1 MKKLKVAALLM
12 CFVAFSFAM
21 TSCQKAEDLIIGK
34 WKLVKVVDNG
44 RTYTEGEEIGSI
56 WEFKADNTL
65 TMGMEYAGQSINVP
79 GTYTIDGDK
88 LTMTV
93 YGEIQTMNIDK
104 ITKSKM
110 ILSDPDKPEDTAE
123 FEKQ

>member
-1 MKKLKVAALLM
+1 MKKFKIAALIM

-34 WKLVKVVDNG
+34 WKCVKVVSEG
-44 RTYTEGEEIGSI
+44 QTYTEGGEVGMI
-56 WEFKADNTL
+56 WEFKADNTVIVE
-65 TMGMEYAGQSINVP
+65 MQGFSAP
-79 GTYTIDGDK
+79 AATYTIENDV
-88 LTMTV
+88 LTFSI
-93 YGEIQTMNIDK
+93 YGEVQKFNIDK

-110 ILSDPDKPEDTAE
+110 VLSDPENKDNIAE

>member
-1 MKKLKVAALLM
+1 M

>member
-1 MKKLKVAALLM
+1 MM

-34 WKLVKVVDNG
+34 WKCTKVVTDGQTDN
-44 RTYTEGEEIGSI
+44 EPIGSI
-56 WEFKADNTL
+56 WEFKSDNTFSMSL
-65 TMGMEYAGQSINVP
+65 EGLNVP
-79 GTYTIDGDK
+79 GTYTIADDV
-88 LTMTV
+88 LTLVMF
-93 YGEIQTMNIDK
+93 GETTTMNIDK

-110 ILSDPDKPEDTAE
+110 VLSDPENKDNIAE

>member
-1 MKKLKVAALLM
+1 MKKFKVAALLM

-34 WKLVKVVDNG
+34 WKCVKVVSEG
-44 RTYTEGEEIGSI
+44 QTYTEGGEIGMI
-56 WEFKADNTL
+56 WEFKADNTVIVE
-65 TMGMEYAGQSINVP
+65 MQGFSAP
-79 GTYTIDGDK
+79 AATYTIENDV
-88 LTMTV
+88 LTFSI
-93 YGEIQTMNIDK
+93 YGEVQKFNIDK

-110 ILSDPDKPEDTAE
+110 ILSDPENKDNIAE